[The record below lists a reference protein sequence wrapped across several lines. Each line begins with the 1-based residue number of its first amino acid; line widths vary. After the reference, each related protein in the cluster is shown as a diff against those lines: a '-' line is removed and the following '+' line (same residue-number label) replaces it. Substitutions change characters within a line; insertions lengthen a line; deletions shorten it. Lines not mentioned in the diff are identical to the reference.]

1 MFFHHK
7 SIRKFSIEGEIL
19 DDSLIAR
26 LKDEYTRL
34 LVSQMRIANHVP
46 RIDIEPDVTIKYN
59 NKRKIFTFKITIYGV
74 NVGRENIEC
83 IKAVDKTVPIYI
95 QKSKLKELS
104 QAVE

>member
-1 MFFHHK
+1 MSFHHK

-59 NKRKIFTFKITIYGV
+59 SKRKIFTFKITIYGV

>member
-1 MFFHHK
+1 MSFHHK
-7 SIRKFSIEGEIL
+7 SIRKFSIEVEFL